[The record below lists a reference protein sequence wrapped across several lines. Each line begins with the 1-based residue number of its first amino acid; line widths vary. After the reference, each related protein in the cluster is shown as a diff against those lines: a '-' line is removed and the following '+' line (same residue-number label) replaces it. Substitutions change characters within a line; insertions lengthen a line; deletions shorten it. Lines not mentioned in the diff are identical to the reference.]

1 MRPLSSLEGSIKP
14 IFEVV
19 LLFLLAPAVISRQTP
34 NISDLSSPSA
44 PSLPS
49 SEGECEKSG
58 LRYVALCVVTELITH
73 TRSTP
78 SVSPFV
84 GAMSPSG
91 DLAYNLGG
99 EGENSLPKIGE
110 GVGWG

>member
-58 LRYVALCVVTELITH
+58 LASSLREGVDLTRVPKYGHLPLGECV
-73 TRSTP
+73 
-78 SVSPFV
+78 
-84 GAMSPSG
+84 
-91 DLAYNLGG
+91 LGG
-99 EGENSLPKIGE
+99 KPNCDEPYA
-110 GVGWG
+110 